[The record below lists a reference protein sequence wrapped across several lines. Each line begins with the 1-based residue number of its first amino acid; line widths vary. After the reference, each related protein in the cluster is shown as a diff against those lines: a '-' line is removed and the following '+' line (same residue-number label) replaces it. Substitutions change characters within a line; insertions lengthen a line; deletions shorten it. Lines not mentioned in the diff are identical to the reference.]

1 MNIKKV
7 SYMNDVYHKKKYTK
21 PKEIFKKL
29 INFLKKEDKKREL
42 SLIDIGCANGELL
55 FHLRRSF
62 PYLKLTGADV
72 DNKLLDKA
80 KKVCPKNINFLKMN
94 VLNIK
99 KNTEKF
105 DIIILSGVLSI
116 FDNAEKV
123 LKNLIKILKPKGKI
137 YIFESLNVYSY
148 NLHIKS
154 ETFKKNKKI
163 VWFKNMYSTDFIK
176 KFASKNKKKCSLFP
190 FQLKINLKKNYKN
203 LQYGWT
209 EILSKKKIVTS
220 GLGLIHNQ
228 FWVKIY

>member
-1 MNIKKV
+1 M
-7 SYMNDVYHKKKYTK
+7 
-21 PKEIFKKL
+21 
-29 INFLKKEDKKREL
+29 
-42 SLIDIGCANGELL
+42 
-55 FHLRRSF
+55 
-62 PYLKLTGADV
+62 
-72 DNKLLDKA
+72 
-80 KKVCPKNINFLKMN
+80 
-94 VLNIK
+94 
-99 KNTEKF
+99 
-105 DIIILSGVLSI
+105 SI